1 MLEQIR
7 GPADLQHLS
16 QAELR
21 DLAAEIREFLI
32 HKVAATGGH
41 LGPNPGVFELPLAFN
56 LVFDSPHDPIIF
68 DTGHQAYVHK
78 MLTGRAGDFETL
90 RKKGGLSGYPS
101 RAEREQDWVESR
113 HASAR
118 WSQA

>member
-16 QAELR
+16 QSQLS
-21 DLAAEIREFLI
+21 DLAHEIREFLI

-41 LGPNPGVFELPLAFN
+41 LGPNLGVVELTLA
-56 LVFDSPHDPIIF
+56 LHRTFDSPTDPIVF

-78 MLTGRAGDFETL
+78 ILTGRAEGVDRL
-90 RKKGGLSGYPS
+90 RQEGGLSGSPS
-101 RAEREQDWVESR
+101 RDESEHYFVENS
-113 HASAR
+113 HA
-118 WSQA
+118 